1 MWQIIKM
8 VMTLCSSSY
17 QEVESLDLY
26 LSSGLTFVLLRSK
39 DCGGNEAVWVL
50 SLGPKK
56 FCLHLLYLITLSHH
70 AIKPRLASWIT
81 RNTWSTCSH
90 ASNSQ
95 QPQETEMFV
104 HQTDELLG
112 LQLSE
117 TPSRREIKITSF
129 IFFFN
134 FILFLNFT

>member
-1 MWQIIKM
+1 
-8 VMTLCSSSY
+8 MTDY
-17 QEVESLDLY
+17 KNGHDSLQLLLPRGGVFRS
-26 LSSGLTFVLLRSK
+26 LSLKWVDFFVLLRSK

>member
-1 MWQIIKM
+1 M
-8 VMTLCSSSY
+8 
-17 QEVESLDLY
+17 
-26 LSSGLTFVLLRSK
+26 
-39 DCGGNEAVWVL
+39 
-50 SLGPKK
+50 
-56 FCLHLLYLITLSHH
+56 
-70 AIKPRLASWIT
+70 
-81 RNTWSTCSH
+81 RNTWSTCFH

-129 IFFFN
+129 INNSNSVLAPHFWFEAQTHPDRSSRPSPNVQPTQSTISMNISDLLSFQ
-134 FILFLNFT
+134 LQCH